1 MCSLCSSERSPLNR
15 RSCFP
20 GNLTKTCTTDGWS
33 LMLPV
38 DIAANCGYN
47 HNISGDEV
55 RSHTPADTLRGPAT
69 ALTHRQTP

>member
-1 MCSLCSSERSPLNR
+1 
-15 RSCFP
+15 
-20 GNLTKTCTTDGWS
+20 
-33 LMLPV
+33 MLPV

-55 RSHTPADTLRGPAT
+55 RSHTPADTPRGPAT